1 MEDIKHT
8 DMPLQEKLNKID
20 EMYYQNGYKNVLKNQ
35 NMLIV
40 EKKHFNLGVLF
51 IFFGLLSYF
60 GLPLYY
66 LYYKFILKPEKITV
80 TL

>member
-1 MEDIKHT
+1 
-8 DMPLQEKLNKID
+8 MPLQEKLNKID